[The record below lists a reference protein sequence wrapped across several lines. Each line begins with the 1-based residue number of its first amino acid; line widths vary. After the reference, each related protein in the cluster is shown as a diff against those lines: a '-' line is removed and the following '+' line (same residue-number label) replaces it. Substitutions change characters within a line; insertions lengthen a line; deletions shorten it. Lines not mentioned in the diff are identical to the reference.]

1 MAFAYSNRYNLKTT
15 GLRIFSAYTPNGRPD
30 MALWIFNANIG
41 DDYTPAIAN
50 GNNVFRD
57 FRVLRDFKSPKQK
70 RNIPLLYFV
79 ATKNKSKQSG
89 RYGTTE

>member
-30 MALWIFNANIG
+30 MALWIFTANIG

-50 GNNVFRD
+50 GDNVFRD
-57 FRVLRDFKSPKQK
+57 FKDPKDLRDPKK
-70 RNIPLLYFV
+70 
-79 ATKNKSKQSG
+79 
-89 RYGTTE
+89 